1 VSHEPNAPKG
11 PWPEEP
17 EELAPLDPAVEQ
29 ALLEAI
35 RSAWDPAPLDPTR
48 HRKILEVALE
58 DPFAEPTE
66 DEVRESARLRRAL
79 EEGDTSH
86 PDAELARALRSA
98 AKPSSA
104 SPATT
109 GAPPR
114 ATGRGAG
121 RVIYATFGAVAL
133 AAAAGFTLFV
143 ARPVSERVA
152 TSAAPARALH
162 ASRPTGELF
171 AERFKTGGTTDRI
184 DRIALARAHDLREN
198 RYASWG
204 VR

>member
-1 VSHEPNAPKG
+1 VSREPNAPNG
-11 PWPEEP
+11 TWPDEP
-17 EELAPLDPAVEQ
+17 EELAPLDPAVEHD
-29 ALLEAI
+29 LLEAI
-35 RSAWDPAPLDPTR
+35 RAAWDPAPLDPTR
-48 HRKILEVALE
+48 HRQILEVALE

-98 AKPSSA
+98 VRPSSA
-104 SPATT
+104 RPEAT
-109 GAPPR
+109 GATPH

-121 RVIYATFGAVAL
+121 RVVYATFGAVAL
-133 AAAAGFTLFV
+133 AAAAGFALFV
-143 ARPVSERVA
+143 ARPRSEPEA
-152 TSAAPARALH
+152 QSAAPARARH

-171 AERFKTGGTTDRI
+171 AERFKTGGTTERI